1 MALGFSAR
9 LAYVWISGRSYMSNL
24 MSDFD
29 FDFVHVWVVKN
40 VPSPRA
46 PMQHARGS
54 HGHSDCIRDSGV
66 LCLLPCRDA

>member
-24 MSDFD
+24 MFD
-29 FDFVHVWVVKN
+29 FAHAWIVEN
-40 VPSPRA
+40 VPGPRA
-46 PMQHARGS
+46 PTRHARGGDS
-54 HGHSDCIRDSGV
+54 QSYCIRDSGV